1 MYILFFIL
9 WVIFNGQLTLEIAL
23 FGMAISALIY
33 AFTCKFMDFSLRK
46 DITLCKRFFLFLGYC
61 FVLIWEII
69 KANVVMAKF
78 IVVKQEYELHP
89 TIFRYRTRLKSK
101 VCRVLLA
108 NSITLTPGTITI
120 SLIEDELIIHAV
132 DDSLSVEDEGNFI
145 FEELL
150 MKIENAGV
158 KNSERKLEDKEET
171 ENA

>member
-1 MYILFFIL
+1 MFILFFIL

-23 FGMAISALIY
+23 FGVAISALVY
-33 AFTCKFMDFSLRK
+33 AFTCKFMDFSIRK

-78 IVVKQEYELHP
+78 IVIKQEYELHP
-89 TIFRYRTRLKSK
+89 TIFRWRTRLQSK

-120 SLIEDELIIHAV
+120 SLIGDELIIHAL
-132 DDSLSVEDEGNFI
+132 DDSLSIEDEGNFI

-150 MKIENAGV
+150 LKIENAG
-158 KNSERKLEDKEET
+158 KSSKKQIKDKGGD
-171 ENA
+171 N